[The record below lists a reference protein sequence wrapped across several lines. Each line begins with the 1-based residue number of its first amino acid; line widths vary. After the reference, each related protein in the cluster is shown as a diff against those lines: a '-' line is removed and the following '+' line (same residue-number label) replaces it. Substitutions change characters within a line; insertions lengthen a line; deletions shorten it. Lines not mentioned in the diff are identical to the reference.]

1 MVKAKQKTRGTVKV
15 ARSCI
20 VRLMVT
26 PDEQYELK
34 KLAWDQTG
42 GNVSEYVRRKLFPQN
57 GANNGQREDS
67 TE

>member
-1 MVKAKQKTRGTVKV
+1 MKAKQKVVSKSNRT
-15 ARSCI
+15 CI

-26 PDEQYELK
+26 PDEQYTLK

-57 GANNGQREDS
+57 GANDGQRENS
-67 TE
+67 AA